1 MSRTVDIFELS
12 RTRRTIAGEATLTDM
27 PQLESGLDG
36 ETREAS
42 VHWKAVGEAGVRG
55 LAAARLFIKAVL
67 VTQCVRCGKACEI
80 EIEKELPFLFTKT
93 EAEADALPIE
103 EDGDYDIVVGST
115 HFDPVDWVEEE
126 LILSLPAFPQHLAC
140 EPDREKLQ
148 TKETGETQ
156 QKTNPFAV
164 LASLKKR

>member
-12 RTRRTIAGEATLTDM
+12 RTRRTIEGEATLTDM
-27 PQLESGLDG
+27 PQLESALEG

-42 VHWKAVGEAGVRG
+42 VHWKAVGEAGV
-55 LAAARLFIKAVL
+55 KAVL

-115 HFDPVDWVEEE
+115 HFDPVGWVEEE
-126 LILSLPAFPQHLAC
+126 LILSLPAFPQHPAC

>member
-12 RTRRTIAGEATLTDM
+12 RTRRTIEGEATLTDM
-27 PQLESGLDG
+27 PQLESALEG

-55 LAAARLFIKAVL
+55 LAAAR
-67 VTQCVRCGKACEI
+67 
-80 EIEKELPFLFTKT
+80 LFTKT

-115 HFDPVDWVEEE
+115 HFDPVGWVEEE
-126 LILSLPAFPQHLAC
+126 LILSLPAFPQHPAC